1 MASLLPR
8 LLPRLFGGLLLGAIG
23 TAQAETLVVIVNPAS
38 GVERMTRE
46 EAVNIF
52 MGRHRKLPSGILAF
66 PIDIGSQSIE
76 RREFY
81 NLLVRKDLPEIDAY
95 WARLVF
101 SGQTSPPL
109 QAPDGRTAVQLV
121 ASNRS
126 AIAYVDRALVDASVK
141 VVIDFGPAAKR

>member
-1 MASLLPR
+1 MPR
-8 LLPRLFGGLLLGAIG
+8 LAPLLLCGLLLG
-23 TAQAETLVVIVNPAS
+23 TAGAARAETLVVIVNPTS
-38 GVERMTRE
+38 GVERLSRE

-52 MGRHRKLPSGILAF
+52 MGRYRKLPSGILAF
-66 PIDIGSQSIE
+66 PIDIGSQSVE
-76 RREFY
+76 RQDFY
-81 NLLVRKDLPEIDAY
+81 RLLVRKDLPEIDAY

-126 AIAYVDRALVDASVK
+126 AIAYVERALVDQSVK
-141 VVIDFGPAAKR
+141 VVIDFNQTAKP